1 MRKGLLV
8 LCSLILIITVTGCVR
23 AYKFTKER
31 VDADVSGNQGV
42 IYGPTPAPHKVQ
54 SPSREMYGLDIELPM
69 TDEVKSSIKKKG
81 ETPEQPAQVQGIEAS
96 AGPVS
101 QEKEKIK

>member
-8 LCSLILIITVTGCVR
+8 LCGLILVITVMGCVR

-42 IYGPTPAPHKVQ
+42 IYGPTPAPHMVQ
-54 SPSREMYGLDIELPM
+54 SPDREMFGVDVELP
-69 TDEVKSSIKKKG
+69 VIG
-81 ETPEQPAQVQGIEAS
+81 RETQGQPAQGRDTEES
-96 AGPVS
+96 AAPVS
-101 QEKEKIK
+101 QKTEKIK